1 MRPIDEERRAKNLAR
16 RLFRVSEDVQPNER
30 LLPGQKETFK
40 CSAGIPAC
48 GLPGPLLDDEMPGT
62 VRQMSSR
69 TLRTN
74 LVRATATRDA
84 FGDRTMDRRTFLTTF
99 ACLLTPAMTV
109 EAQQPANVFRIGI
122 LGTYPPTTPEFAH
135 LWEAFVQG
143 LRDLGYIEGQ
153 NLVVDRRFME
163 GKAERLPELAAELV
177 RLNVRVIVAGGQPPP
192 VAAKRAT
199 ATIPIVMTNFSDP
212 VGLGLVTN
220 LARPGGN
227 ITGLALLT
235 VELVT
240 KQLQLLTQAVPKVSR
255 VALLTNPSNPGAA
268 LQRRDA
274 ETAARALG
282 LQLQVLEAQRLD
294 ELAGAFDA
302 MTSQR
307 AGAVLLPG
315 DSVLYFYR
323 KQIAD
328 LAIKNRLPAL
338 FAPREFAEAGGLMA
352 YGANIADL
360 YRRAATYVDR
370 ILKGAN
376 PGDLSIEQ
384 PTKFELVINVK
395 TAKALGITIPQSLLL
410 RADEVIQ

>member
-1 MRPIDEERRAKNLAR
+1 
-16 RLFRVSEDVQPNER
+16 
-30 LLPGQKETFK
+30 
-40 CSAGIPAC
+40 
-48 GLPGPLLDDEMPGT
+48 
-62 VRQMSSR
+62 
-69 TLRTN
+69 
-74 LVRATATRDA
+74 
-84 FGDRTMDRRTFLTTF
+84 MDRRTFLTTL
-99 ACLLTPAMTV
+99 ASLLAAAVTV
-109 EAQQPANVFRIGI
+109 EARQPANVFRIGI

-143 LRDLGYIEGQ
+143 LRELGYIEGQ
-153 NLVVDRRFME
+153 NLVIERRFME
-163 GKAERLPELAAELV
+163 GKAERLPEFAAELV

-199 ATIPIVMTNFSDP
+199 STIPIVMTNFSDP

-282 LQLQVLEAQRLD
+282 LQIQALEAQRLD
-294 ELAGAFDA
+294 ELVGVFEA

-395 TAKALGITIPQSLLL
+395 TAKALGITIPQSLLQ

>member
-1 MRPIDEERRAKNLAR
+1 
-16 RLFRVSEDVQPNER
+16 
-30 LLPGQKETFK
+30 
-40 CSAGIPAC
+40 
-48 GLPGPLLDDEMPGT
+48 
-62 VRQMSSR
+62 
-69 TLRTN
+69 
-74 LVRATATRDA
+74 
-84 FGDRTMDRRTFLTTF
+84 MDRRTFLTTF

>member
-1 MRPIDEERRAKNLAR
+1 MN
-16 RLFRVSEDVQPNER
+16 
-30 LLPGQKETFK
+30 
-40 CSAGIPAC
+40 
-48 GLPGPLLDDEMPGT
+48 
-62 VRQMSSR
+62 
-69 TLRTN
+69 
-74 LVRATATRDA
+74 
-84 FGDRTMDRRTFLTTF
+84 RRTFLTAF
-99 ACLLTPAMTV
+99 ACLLIPVVTV

-153 NLVVDRRFME
+153 NLVIERRFME

-240 KQLQLLTQAVPKVSR
+240 KQLQLLTQAVPNVSR

-274 ETAARALG
+274 ETAAQALG
-282 LQLQVLEAQRLD
+282 LQLQVLEAQQLD
-294 ELAGAFDA
+294 ELTAAFDA
-302 MTSQR
+302 MISQR

-315 DSVLYFYR
+315 DSVLYFHR

-395 TAKALGITIPQSLLL
+395 TAKALGITIPPSLLQ
-410 RADEVIQ
+410 RADELIL

>member
-1 MRPIDEERRAKNLAR
+1 
-16 RLFRVSEDVQPNER
+16 
-30 LLPGQKETFK
+30 
-40 CSAGIPAC
+40 
-48 GLPGPLLDDEMPGT
+48 
-62 VRQMSSR
+62 
-69 TLRTN
+69 
-74 LVRATATRDA
+74 
-84 FGDRTMDRRTFLTTF
+84 MDRRTFLTTF
-99 ACLLTPAMTV
+99 ACLLATAVTV

-143 LRDLGYIEGQ
+143 LRELGYIEGQ
-153 NLVVDRRFME
+153 NLVVERRFME

-199 ATIPIVMTNFSDP
+199 STIPIVMTNFSDP

-274 ETAARALG
+274 ETAARTLG
-282 LQLQVLEAQRLD
+282 LQIQVLEAQRLD
-294 ELAGAFDA
+294 ELAGVFEA

-395 TAKALGITIPQSLLL
+395 TAKALGITIPQSLLQ

>member
-1 MRPIDEERRAKNLAR
+1 MN
-16 RLFRVSEDVQPNER
+16 
-30 LLPGQKETFK
+30 
-40 CSAGIPAC
+40 
-48 GLPGPLLDDEMPGT
+48 
-62 VRQMSSR
+62 
-69 TLRTN
+69 
-74 LVRATATRDA
+74 
-84 FGDRTMDRRTFLTTF
+84 RRTFLTTC
-99 ACLLTPAMTV
+99 AYLLTPAVTV
-109 EAQQPANVFRIGI
+109 DAQQPARVFRIGI

-143 LRDLGYIEGQ
+143 LRDLGYIESQ
-153 NLVVDRRFME
+153 NLVVERRFME
-163 GKAERLPELAAELV
+163 GKAERLAELAAELV
-177 RLNVRVIVAGGQPPP
+177 RLNVQVIVAGAQPPP

-212 VGLGLVTN
+212 VGLGLVAN

-240 KQLQLLTQAVPKVSR
+240 KQLQLLTQAVAKVSR

-282 LQLQVLEAQRLD
+282 LQLQVLEAQRLE

-328 LAIKNRLPAL
+328 LAIKN
-338 FAPREFAEAGGLMA
+338 
-352 YGANIADL
+352 
-360 YRRAATYVDR
+360 
-370 ILKGAN
+370 
-376 PGDLSIEQ
+376 
-384 PTKFELVINVK
+384 
-395 TAKALGITIPQSLLL
+395 
-410 RADEVIQ
+410 

>member
-1 MRPIDEERRAKNLAR
+1 
-16 RLFRVSEDVQPNER
+16 
-30 LLPGQKETFK
+30 
-40 CSAGIPAC
+40 
-48 GLPGPLLDDEMPGT
+48 
-62 VRQMSSR
+62 
-69 TLRTN
+69 
-74 LVRATATRDA
+74 
-84 FGDRTMDRRTFLTTF
+84 MDRRTLLTTL
-99 ACLLTPAMTV
+99 ACLLATAVPV

-143 LRDLGYIEGQ
+143 LRELGYIEGQ
-153 NLVVDRRFME
+153 NLVVERRFME
-163 GKAERLPELAAELV
+163 GKAERLTELAAELV
-177 RLNVRVIVAGGQPPP
+177 RLNVHVIVAGGQPPP
-192 VAAKRAT
+192 VAARRAT
-199 ATIPIVMTNFSDP
+199 STIPIVMTNFSDP

-274 ETAARALG
+274 ETAARTLG
-282 LQLQVLEAQRLD
+282 LQIQVLEAQRLD
-294 ELAGAFDA
+294 ELAGAFEA

-307 AGAVLLPG
+307 AGAILLPG

-352 YGANIADL
+352 YGANLADL

-395 TAKALGITIPQSLLL
+395 TAKALGITIPQSLLQ
-410 RADEVIQ
+410 RADEVI

>member
-1 MRPIDEERRAKNLAR
+1 
-16 RLFRVSEDVQPNER
+16 
-30 LLPGQKETFK
+30 
-40 CSAGIPAC
+40 
-48 GLPGPLLDDEMPGT
+48 
-62 VRQMSSR
+62 
-69 TLRTN
+69 
-74 LVRATATRDA
+74 
-84 FGDRTMDRRTFLTTF
+84 MDRRTFLTTF
-99 ACLLTPAMTV
+99 ACLLTPAV

-122 LGTYPPTTPEFAH
+122 LGTYPPTSPEFAH

-143 LRDLGYIEGQ
+143 LRDLGYIEGH
-153 NLVVDRRFME
+153 NLVVERRFME

-240 KQLQLLTQAVPKVSR
+240 KQLQLLTQAIPKVSR

-268 LQRRDA
+268 LQRREA
-274 ETAARALG
+274 ETAARTLG
-282 LQLQVLEAQRLD
+282 LQLQVLEAQWLD

-307 AGAVLLPG
+307 AEAVFLPG

-410 RADEVIQ
+410 RADEVIK

>member
-1 MRPIDEERRAKNLAR
+1 
-16 RLFRVSEDVQPNER
+16 
-30 LLPGQKETFK
+30 
-40 CSAGIPAC
+40 
-48 GLPGPLLDDEMPGT
+48 
-62 VRQMSSR
+62 
-69 TLRTN
+69 
-74 LVRATATRDA
+74 
-84 FGDRTMDRRTFLTTF
+84 MDRRTFLTTF
-99 ACLLTPAMTV
+99 ACLLTPAVTV
-109 EAQQPANVFRIGI
+109 EAQQATVFRIGI

-143 LRDLGYIEGQ
+143 LRNLGYIEGQ
-153 NLVVDRRFME
+153 NLVVERRFME
-163 GKAERLPELAAELV
+163 GKAERLPQLAAELV
-177 RLNVRVIVAGGQPPP
+177 GLNVRVIVAGGQPPP

-199 ATIPIVMTNFSDP
+199 ATVPIVMTNFSDP

-255 VALLTNPSNPGAA
+255 VALLVNPSNPGAA

-274 ETAARALG
+274 QTAARALG

-294 ELAGAFDA
+294 ELAVAFDA

-307 AGAVLLPG
+307 AEAVLLPG
-315 DSVLYFYR
+315 DSVFYFYR
-323 KQIAD
+323 RQIAD
-328 LAIKNRLPAL
+328 FAIKNRLPAL

-395 TAKALGITIPQSLLL
+395 TAKALGITIPQSLLQT
-410 RADEVIQ
+410 ADQVIH

>member
-1 MRPIDEERRAKNLAR
+1 MN
-16 RLFRVSEDVQPNER
+16 
-30 LLPGQKETFK
+30 
-40 CSAGIPAC
+40 
-48 GLPGPLLDDEMPGT
+48 
-62 VRQMSSR
+62 
-69 TLRTN
+69 
-74 LVRATATRDA
+74 
-84 FGDRTMDRRTFLTTF
+84 RRTFLTTC
-99 ACLLTPAMTV
+99 AYLLIPAVTV
-109 EAQQPANVFRIGI
+109 DAQQPASVSRIGI

-143 LRDLGYIEGQ
+143 LQDLGYIEGQ
-153 NLVVDRRFME
+153 NLVVERRFME

-240 KQLQLLTQAVPKVSR
+240 KQLQLLTQAVAKVSR

-315 DSVLYFYR
+315 DSVLYYYR

-328 LAIKNRLPAL
+328 LAIKNRLPAM

-352 YGANIADL
+352 YGASTADL

-384 PTKFELVINVK
+384 PNRFELVINVK
-395 TAKALGITIPQSLLL
+395 TAKALGITIPQSLLQ
-410 RADEVIQ
+410 RADEVIH

>member
-1 MRPIDEERRAKNLAR
+1 M
-16 RLFRVSEDVQPNER
+16 
-30 LLPGQKETFK
+30 
-40 CSAGIPAC
+40 
-48 GLPGPLLDDEMPGT
+48 
-62 VRQMSSR
+62 
-69 TLRTN
+69 
-74 LVRATATRDA
+74 
-84 FGDRTMDRRTFLTTF
+84 
-99 ACLLTPAMTV
+99 

>member
-1 MRPIDEERRAKNLAR
+1 
-16 RLFRVSEDVQPNER
+16 
-30 LLPGQKETFK
+30 
-40 CSAGIPAC
+40 
-48 GLPGPLLDDEMPGT
+48 
-62 VRQMSSR
+62 
-69 TLRTN
+69 
-74 LVRATATRDA
+74 
-84 FGDRTMDRRTFLTTF
+84 MDRRTFLTTF
-99 ACLLTPAMTV
+99 ACLLTAAVTV

-294 ELAGAFDA
+294 EFAGAFDA
-302 MTSQR
+302 MTGQR

-338 FAPREFAEAGGLMA
+338 FAPREFAQAGGLMA

-384 PTKFELVINVK
+384 PTKFELVINLK
-395 TAKALGITIPQSLLL
+395 TAKALGITIPQSLLQ

>member
-1 MRPIDEERRAKNLAR
+1 M
-16 RLFRVSEDVQPNER
+16 
-30 LLPGQKETFK
+30 
-40 CSAGIPAC
+40 
-48 GLPGPLLDDEMPGT
+48 
-62 VRQMSSR
+62 
-69 TLRTN
+69 
-74 LVRATATRDA
+74 
-84 FGDRTMDRRTFLTTF
+84 
-99 ACLLTPAMTV
+99 TPAV
-109 EAQQPANVFRIGI
+109 IVGAQQPANVFRIGI

-153 NLVVDRRFME
+153 NLVVERRFME

-177 RLNVRVIVAGGQPPP
+177 TLNVHVIVAGGQPPP

-240 KQLQLLTQAVPKVSR
+240 KQLQLLTQAVPKVSH

-294 ELAGAFDA
+294 ELAAAFDA

-315 DSVLYFYR
+315 DSILYFYR

-360 YRRAATYVDR
+360 YRRAANYVDR

-395 TAKALGITIPQSLLL
+395 TAKALGITIPQSLLQ
-410 RADEVIQ
+410 RADEVIH

>member
-1 MRPIDEERRAKNLAR
+1 
-16 RLFRVSEDVQPNER
+16 
-30 LLPGQKETFK
+30 
-40 CSAGIPAC
+40 
-48 GLPGPLLDDEMPGT
+48 
-62 VRQMSSR
+62 
-69 TLRTN
+69 
-74 LVRATATRDA
+74 
-84 FGDRTMDRRTFLTTF
+84 MDRRTLLTIF
-99 ACLLTPAMTV
+99 ACLLTPAVTV
-109 EAQQPANVFRIGI
+109 GAQQPANVFRIGI
-122 LGTYPPTTPEFAH
+122 LGTYPPTAPEFAH
-135 LWEAFVQG
+135 LWESFARGMQ
-143 LRDLGYIEGQ
+143 DLGYIEGQ
-153 NLVVDRRFME
+153 NLVVERRFME

-177 RLNVRVIVAGGQPPP
+177 SLNVRVIVAGGQPPP

-199 ATIPIVMTNFSDP
+199 STIPIVMTNFSDP

-240 KQLQLLTQAVPKVSR
+240 KQLQLLTQAVPTVTH

-274 ETAARALG
+274 QTAARALG
-282 LQLQVLEAQRLD
+282 LQLQILEAQRLD
-294 ELAGAFDA
+294 EFAAAFDA
-302 MTSQR
+302 MTRQR

-338 FAPREFAEAGGLMA
+338 FAPREFAEAGGFMA

-360 YRRAATYVDR
+360 YRRAASYVDR

-384 PTKFELVINVK
+384 PTKFELVINAR
-395 TAKALGITIPQSLLL
+395 TAKALGIIMPQSLLQ
-410 RADEVIQ
+410 RADEVIH